1 MLQIKCPECK
11 KEMHSKENLLLHI
24 GFVHDLLWCDI
35 CKETFRKQHLL
46 RKHNNQFHKSNKTSK
61 KNVVKKEKDQSTDS
75 ESIVENILTLVFD
88 IGPRQIIER
97 ILPYF
102 TIKKEKQLQFFIH
115 LQKFWI

>member
-24 GFVHDLLWCDI
+24 GFVHDLFWCDI

-46 RKHNNQFHKSNKTSK
+46 RKHDKKSHNSNKTSR
-61 KNVVKKEKDQSTDS
+61 KNVVKKEKETNETKDQSNGY
-75 ESIVENILTLVFD
+75 ESIVENILNSIFD
-88 IGPRQIIER
+88 FGPRQLIEQ

-102 TIKKEKQLQFFIH
+102 TLFYNQRRNKV
-115 LQKFWI
+115 